1 MMMDVLLDEY
11 FDIFHLIYMKENMM
25 PMITMVIIVLTTTT
39 MLTMTMVSIAMMMM
53 WILMND
59 KSD

>member
-1 MMMDVLLDEY
+1 MDALLDEY

-25 PMITMVIIVLTTTT
+25 PMITMVIIVLTTT
-39 MLTMTMVSIAMMMM
+39 MLTMTIVSIAMMMM